1 MAEIV
6 NLNRFRKARKRAAE
20 EVQAEVNRTKF
31 GRTKTEKTND
41 RMAAEKQQR
50 DLEGKK
56 RDE

>member
-20 EVQAEVNRTKF
+20 KLQAEANRTKF
-31 GRTKTEKTND
+31 GRTKTEKMND
-41 RMAAEKQQR
+41 RLAVEKQER

>member
-20 EVQAEVNRTKF
+20 ELQAEANRTKF
-31 GRTKTEKTND
+31 GRTKTEKMND
-41 RMAAEKQQR
+41 RLAVEKQER